1 MGVADVALALT
12 KAAGKSGESI
22 AKAAAK
28 FSDALDPKVVAKAS
42 DLVKLAAD
50 AGIVLNKADEAMLA
64 ALKAGSDIDPKVLAD
79 GTNAGRQIAAGAVD
93 DAIAAGLKNGAKS
106 AVEAAQ
112 KADDFTKSVIKAGG
126 DNQKLLGQMT
136 GKGLGAVGDTMSKS
150 KSFFDKL
157 PEATKGIL
165 IKAGLGAAAIGAVM
179 LITGETDPAKA
190 IGDQAGK
197 LAGAAGAAVGE
208 GLGAAGKG
216 FFGGSGLGD
225 FFSKWGIYIGGFFAC
240 ILLLYLFSMFTKKR

>member
-1 MGVADVALALT
+1 MGLADVFTALA
-12 KAAGKSGESI
+12 KAAGKTGDDI
-22 AKAAAK
+22 TTAAADFAK
-28 FSDALDPKVVAKAS
+28 GFQPGSTAKLADLLKLAKDAGIQLTKADEAIFKLMKENQAIDPKLLESGS
-42 DLVKLAAD
+42 DVGKQLVGKHADDLIVTAIKDGKSAAD
-50 AGIVLNKADEAMLA
+50 AGPFA
-64 ALKAGSDIDPKVLAD
+64 
-79 GTNAGRQIAAGAVD
+79 
-93 DAIAAGLKNGAKS
+93 
-106 AVEAAQ
+106 
-112 KADDFTKSVIKAGG
+112 KSVISGG
-126 DNQKLLGQMT
+126 ADNAKLLGDMT
-136 GKGLGAVGDTMSKS
+136 AKGPGAVGDAMAKS
-150 KSFFDKL
+150 KSWWDKL

-165 IKAGLGAAAIGAVM
+165 VKAGIGAAAVGAVM
-179 LITGETDPAKA
+179 LITGESDPAKA